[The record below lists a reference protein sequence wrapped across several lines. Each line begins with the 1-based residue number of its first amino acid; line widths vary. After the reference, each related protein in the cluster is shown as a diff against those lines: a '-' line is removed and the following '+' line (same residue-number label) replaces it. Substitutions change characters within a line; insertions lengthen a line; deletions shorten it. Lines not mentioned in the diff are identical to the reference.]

1 MNWLDFTTTLVNA
14 NVGITNDNLEIYE
27 DEIFNS
33 ILANYDEDT
42 SVGVTIT
49 ETILLSNG
57 VEIKVE
63 YPAIKKDDNTSEH
76 GKINVVAIN
85 KKVGK

>member
-57 VEIKVE
+57 VEIKVD
-63 YPAIKKDDNTSEH
+63 YPTIKKDDNTSEP

>member
-42 SVGVTIT
+42 PVGVIIT
-49 ETILLSNG
+49 ETILLSNE

-63 YPAIKKDDNTSEH
+63 YPAIKKDDSTSEP
-76 GKINVVAIN
+76 GKINVIAIN
-85 KKVGK
+85 NKVGK

>member
-1 MNWLDFTTTLVNA
+1 MNWLEFTTTLVNA

-63 YPAIKKDDNTSEH
+63 YPAIKKDDNTSEP

>member
-57 VEIKVE
+57 VLFNYLHYLLQLVNMIHS
-63 YPAIKKDDNTSEH
+63 PMI
-76 GKINVVAIN
+76 
-85 KKVGK
+85 

>member
-27 DEIFNS
+27 DEIFNL

-63 YPAIKKDDNTSEH
+63 YSAIKKDDNTSEP
-76 GKINVVAIN
+76 GKVNIIAIN
-85 KKVGK
+85 KEVGK

>member
-33 ILANYDEDT
+33 ILANYD
-42 SVGVTIT
+42 
-49 ETILLSNG
+49 
-57 VEIKVE
+57 
-63 YPAIKKDDNTSEH
+63 DNTSEP

-85 KKVGK
+85 KTVGK